1 MPQPRKPQPAPT
13 VIASWHLSYT
23 PRLPQPSRGIRRVL
37 RIFRSGQNAAVN
49 FCTTP
54 GKSATSGTILARLE
68 EFTREGVMKNSE
80 LRSDIHSIE
89 PIPDSDRDSTGPQQ
103 MWIWA
108 GANIAPVNWALGA
121 LGIILKLGLWE
132 NIGVIVFGNIIGCAI
147 FAAFTVMGHKTGV
160 NQMVLSRSAF
170 GRRGAYLPS
179 LLMFLMTLCWIGVN
193 TYFPVKISI
202 AILGQFG
209 IPESLLTTFIVMT
222 IVMVIQ
228 VVIGIYGFY
237 AIRTFEKYTVP
248 VTVAIMALMSVLAWS
263 QPGVVNWNLTSSLPP
278 GPHFAMLSL
287 LTTAI
292 GVGWGISWVTWASDY
307 SRFVPRSVSSSSVFW
322 YSYVGMFVPSVWLA
336 ILGATIA
343 SVTADTD
350 PAKMVSAVFGG
361 VASLLVLLMVLHG
374 PIATNILNVYSAA
387 LAALSMGIRLSR
399 TALALIVGIIGYL
412 VTIYFVFAPSFA
424 KAFDNWMI
432 SLLLWMSP
440 WAGVILADFFIKR
453 KSKIDVAELYASP
466 ETSAYG
472 DINWGAI
479 IAFLVGLAAGWS
491 LEDGLVPALQG
502 PLSGLMNGAD
512 LSWLAGIVVAG
523 GLYLAIGGRTVPVSV
538 VAAATPKR
546 PLEVPAT
553 ARGSGD
559 FPALT

>member
-1 MPQPRKPQPAPT
+1 MT
-13 VIASWHLSYT
+13 
-23 PRLPQPSRGIRRVL
+23 
-37 RIFRSGQNAAVN
+37 
-49 FCTTP
+49 
-54 GKSATSGTILARLE
+54 
-68 EFTREGVMKNSE
+68 NSE

-89 PIPDSDRDSTGPQQ
+89 PIPDADRDSTGLQQ

-108 GANIAPVNWALGA
+108 GANIAPINWALGA
-121 LGIILKLGLWE
+121 LGIVLKLGLWE
-132 NIGVIVFGNIIGCAI
+132 TIGVIVIGNLLGCAI

-179 LLMFLMTLCWIGVN
+179 LLMFLMTLGWIGVN
-193 TYFPVKISI
+193 TYFPVKISM

-209 IPESLLTTFIVMT
+209 IPDSLLMTFVVITV
-222 IVMVIQ
+222 VMVIQ
-228 VVIGIYGFY
+228 VAIGVYGFY

-248 VTVAIMALMSVLAWS
+248 VTIAIMVLMSILAWS
-263 QPGVVNWNLTSSLPP
+263 QPGVVNWNLTSTLPP
-278 GPHFAMLSL
+278 GAHMAMLTL

-307 SRFVPRSVSSSSVFW
+307 SRFVPRSVSSTSVFW
-322 YSYVGMFVPSVWLA
+322 YSYIGMFVPSVWLA

-343 SVTADTD
+343 SVTLDTD

-361 VASLLVLLMVLHG
+361 VASILVLLMVLHG

-399 TALALIVGIIGYL
+399 TALALIVGVVGYL
-412 VTIYFVFAPSFA
+412 VTIYFIFAPSFA

-440 WAGVILADFFIKR
+440 WAGVVMADFFLKR
-453 KSKIDVAELYASP
+453 KSHIDVAELYASP

-472 DINWGAI
+472 DINWGGI
-479 IAFLVGLAAGWS
+479 IAFLAGLVAGWS
-491 LEDGLVPALQG
+491 VQDGLVPALQG
-502 PLSGLMNGAD
+502 PISGLLGGAD
-512 LSWLAGIVVAG
+512 LSWLFGIVVSG
-523 GLYLAIGGRTVPVSV
+523 VVYLAIAGRAASVPSL
-538 VAAATPKR
+538 AATGAVVK
-546 PLEVPAT
+546 
-553 ARGSGD
+553 
-559 FPALT
+559 

>member
-1 MPQPRKPQPAPT
+1 MT
-13 VIASWHLSYT
+13 
-23 PRLPQPSRGIRRVL
+23 
-37 RIFRSGQNAAVN
+37 
-49 FCTTP
+49 
-54 GKSATSGTILARLE
+54 
-68 EFTREGVMKNSE
+68 NSE
-80 LRSDIHSIE
+80 LRSDVHSIE
-89 PIPDSDRDSTGPQQ
+89 PIPDADRDSTGAQQ

-121 LGIILKLGLWE
+121 LGIVLKLGLWE
-132 NIGVIVFGNIIGCAI
+132 TIAVIVLGNIVGCAI

-179 LLMFLMTLCWIGVN
+179 LLMFLMTLGWIGVN
-193 TYFPVKISI
+193 TYFPVKISM

-209 IPESLLTTFIVMT
+209 IAETGVMTFIVIT
-222 IVMVIQ
+222 LVMVIQ
-228 VVIGIYGFY
+228 VGIGIYGFY

-248 VTVAIMALMSVLAWS
+248 VTVVIMVLMSVLAWS
-263 QPGVVNWNLTSSLPP
+263 QPGVVNWNLVSPLPP
-278 GPHFAMLSL
+278 GAHLAMLTL

-322 YSYVGMFVPSVWLA
+322 YSYVGMFVPTVWLG

-343 SVTADTD
+343 SVTLDTD

-387 LAALSMGIRLSR
+387 LAALSMNVRLSR
-399 TALALIVGIIGYL
+399 TALALVAGVVGYL

-440 WAGVILADFFIKR
+440 WAGVVLADFYIVR
-453 KSKIDVAELYASP
+453 KSRIDVAELYKSP

-472 DINWGAI
+472 DVNWGGI
-479 IAFLVGLAAGWS
+479 IAFLAGLVAGWS
-491 LEDGLVPALQG
+491 FQDGLVPALQG
-502 PLSGLMNGAD
+502 PISGLLDGAD
-512 LSWLAGIVVAG
+512 LSWLFGIVVAG
-523 GLYLAIGGRTVPVSV
+523 AVYLAIGGRKLKAP
-538 VAAATPKR
+538 AMAATGAAGK
-546 PLEVPAT
+546 
-553 ARGSGD
+553 
-559 FPALT
+559 

>member
-1 MPQPRKPQPAPT
+1 MA
-13 VIASWHLSYT
+13 
-23 PRLPQPSRGIRRVL
+23 
-37 RIFRSGQNAAVN
+37 
-49 FCTTP
+49 
-54 GKSATSGTILARLE
+54 
-68 EFTREGVMKNSE
+68 NSE
-80 LRSDIHSIE
+80 LRSDMHSIE
-89 PIPDSDRDSTGPQQ
+89 PIPDADRDSTGPQQ

-132 NIGVIVFGNIIGCAI
+132 TIAVIVIGNLVGCAI

-179 LLMFLMTLCWIGVN
+179 LLMFLMTLGWIGVN
-193 TYFPVKISI
+193 TYFPVKISM
-202 AILGQFG
+202 AILSQFG
-209 IPESLLTTFIVMT
+209 IPETLLTTFVVMT
-222 IVMVIQ
+222 LVMVVQ

-248 VTVAIMALMSVLAWS
+248 VTIAIMALMSALAWS
-263 QPGVVNWNLTSSLPP
+263 QPGVVNWHLTSSLPS
-278 GPHFAMLSL
+278 GAHLAMLSL

-307 SRFVPRSVSSSSVFW
+307 SRFVPRSVPSSSVFW

-336 ILGATIA
+336 VLGATIA

-387 LAALSMGIRLSR
+387 LAALSMGVRLSR
-399 TALALIVGIIGYL
+399 TALALIVGLFGYL

-440 WAGVILADFFIKR
+440 WAGVIMADFFIKR
-453 KSKIDVAELYASP
+453 NGKIDVAELYAAP
-466 ETSAYG
+466 ETSIYG
-472 DINWGAI
+472 DVNWGGI

-491 LEDGLVPALQG
+491 LQDGLVPALQG
-502 PLSGLMNGAD
+502 PLSGLLNGAD

-523 GLYLAIGGRTVPVSV
+523 ALYLAIGGRTAPASALAPTG
-538 VAAATPKR
+538 AAAK
-546 PLEVPAT
+546 
-553 ARGSGD
+553 
-559 FPALT
+559 

>member
-1 MPQPRKPQPAPT
+1 MTNP
-13 VIASWHLSYT
+13 
-23 PRLPQPSRGIRRVL
+23 
-37 RIFRSGQNAAVN
+37 
-49 FCTTP
+49 
-54 GKSATSGTILARLE
+54 
-68 EFTREGVMKNSE
+68 E
-80 LRSDIHSIE
+80 LRSDVHSIE
-89 PIPDSDRDSTGPQQ
+89 PIPDADRDSTGPQQ

-132 NIGVIVFGNIIGCAI
+132 TIAVIVIGNLFGCAI
-147 FAAFTVMGHKTGV
+147 FAAFTVMGHRTGV

-179 LLMFLMTLCWIGVN
+179 LLMFLMTLGWIGVN
-193 TYFPVKISI
+193 TYFPVKISM

-209 IPESLLTTFIVMT
+209 IPDSLVTTFIVIT
-222 IVMVIQ
+222 LVMVVQ

-248 VTVAIMALMSVLAWS
+248 ATVAIMVLMSVLAWS
-263 QPGVVNWNLTSSLPP
+263 QPGVVNWNLASSLPP
-278 GPHFAMLSL
+278 GAHLAMLTL
-287 LTTAI
+287 LMSAI

-307 SRFVPRSVSSSSVFW
+307 SRFVPRSVSSTSVFW
-322 YSYVGMFVPSVWLA
+322 YSYIGMFVPSVWLA

-343 SVTADTD
+343 SVTLDTD

-399 TALALIVGIIGYL
+399 TALGLIVGIAGYL
-412 VTIYFVFAPSFA
+412 VTIYFIFAPSFA

-440 WAGVILADFFIKR
+440 WAGVVMADFFIKR
-453 KSKIDVAELYASP
+453 KSQINVAELYASP

-472 DINWGAI
+472 DINWGGI
-479 IAFLVGLAAGWS
+479 IAFLAGLVAGWS
-491 LEDGLVPALQG
+491 IQDGLVPALQG
-502 PLSGLMNGAD
+502 PISGLLGGAD
-512 LSWLAGIVVAG
+512 LSWLFGIVVSG
-523 GLYLAIGGRTVPVSV
+523 GVYLALGGRTVAAPSL
-538 VAAATPKR
+538 AAAG
-546 PLEVPAT
+546 A
-553 ARGSGD
+553 ARK
-559 FPALT
+559 

>member
-1 MPQPRKPQPAPT
+1 MT
-13 VIASWHLSYT
+13 
-23 PRLPQPSRGIRRVL
+23 
-37 RIFRSGQNAAVN
+37 
-49 FCTTP
+49 
-54 GKSATSGTILARLE
+54 
-68 EFTREGVMKNSE
+68 NSE

-89 PIPDSDRDSTGPQQ
+89 PIPDADRDSTGPQQ

-132 NIGVIVFGNIIGCAI
+132 TIAVIALGNLIGCAI

-179 LLMFLMTLCWIGVN
+179 LLMFLMTLGWIGVN
-193 TYFPVKISI
+193 TYFPVKISM
-202 AILGQFG
+202 AILSQFG
-209 IPESLLTTFIVMT
+209 IPDTLLTTFIVMT
-222 IVMVIQ
+222 LVMVVQ

-248 VTVAIMALMSVLAWS
+248 VTVVIMALMSVLAWS

-278 GPHFAMLSL
+278 GPHLAMLSL
-287 LTTAI
+287 LTSAI
-292 GVGWGISWVTWASDY
+292 GIGWGISWVTWASDY
-307 SRFVPRSVSSSSVFW
+307 SRFVPRSVPSSSVFW
-322 YSYVGMFVPSVWLA
+322 YSYVGMLVPSVWLA
-336 ILGATIA
+336 VLGATIA

-361 VASLLVLLMVLHG
+361 AASILVLLMVLHG

-399 TALALIVGIIGYL
+399 TALALIVGIAGYL

-440 WAGVILADFFIKR
+440 WAGVILADFYIKR
-453 KSKIDVAELYASP
+453 KSRIDVAELYKSP

-472 DINWGAI
+472 DINWGGVI
-479 IAFLVGLAAGWS
+479 SFLAGLVAAWS
-491 LEDGLVPALQG
+491 MEDGLVPALQG
-502 PLSGLMNGAD
+502 PISGFLNGAD

-523 GLYLAIGGRTVPVSV
+523 GLYLAIGGRTVPAS
-538 VAAATPKR
+538 A
-546 PLEVPAT
+546 LAT
-553 ARGSGD
+553 AGK
-559 FPALT
+559 

>member
-1 MPQPRKPQPAPT
+1 M
-13 VIASWHLSYT
+13 
-23 PRLPQPSRGIRRVL
+23 
-37 RIFRSGQNAAVN
+37 
-49 FCTTP
+49 TT
-54 GKSATSGTILARLE
+54 T
-68 EFTREGVMKNSE
+68 E

-89 PIPDSDRDSTGPQQ
+89 PIPDADRDSTGPQQ

-132 NIGVIVFGNIIGCAI
+132 TIAVIVFGNIFGCAI

-179 LLMFLMTLCWIGVN
+179 LLMFLMTLGWIGVN

-202 AILGQFG
+202 GILSQFG
-209 IPESLLTTFIVMT
+209 VPDTLLITFIIMT
-222 IVMVIQ
+222 LVMVIQ
-228 VVIGIYGFY
+228 VAIGIYGFY

-248 VTVAIMALMSVLAWS
+248 VTVVIMVLMSVLAWT
-263 QPGVVNWNLTSSLPP
+263 QPGVVNWNLTSPLPP
-278 GPHFAMLSL
+278 GPHLAMLSL
-287 LTTAI
+287 LTSAI

-307 SRFVPRSVSSSSVFW
+307 SRFVPRSVPSSSVFW
-322 YSYVGMFVPSVWLA
+322 YSYVGMLVPSVWLA
-336 ILGATIA
+336 VLGATIA
-343 SVTADTD
+343 SVTVDTD

-361 VASLLVLLMVLHG
+361 AASILVLLMVLHG

-387 LAALSMGIRLSR
+387 LAALSMGVRLSR
-399 TALALIVGIIGYL
+399 TALALIVGIVGYL

-453 KSKIDVAELYASP
+453 KSEINVAELYAAP
-466 ETSAYG
+466 ESSAYG
-472 DINWGAI
+472 DINWGGI
-479 IAFLVGLAAGWS
+479 ISFLAGLVAGWS
-491 LEDGLVPALQG
+491 VQDGLVPALQG
-502 PLSGLMNGAD
+502 PISGLLNGAD
-512 LSWLAGIVVAG
+512 LSWLAGILVAG
-523 GLYLAIGGRTVPVSV
+523 GLYLAIGGRTVPVSA
-538 VAAATPKR
+538 VAA
-546 PLEVPAT
+546 T
-553 ARGSGD
+553 AGE
-559 FPALT
+559 

>member
-1 MPQPRKPQPAPT
+1 MT
-13 VIASWHLSYT
+13 
-23 PRLPQPSRGIRRVL
+23 
-37 RIFRSGQNAAVN
+37 
-49 FCTTP
+49 
-54 GKSATSGTILARLE
+54 
-68 EFTREGVMKNSE
+68 NSE

-132 NIGVIVFGNIIGCAI
+132 TIAVVVIGNIFGCAI

-179 LLMFLMTLCWIGVN
+179 LLMFLMTLGWIGVN
-193 TYFPVKISI
+193 TYFPVKISM

-209 IPESLLTTFIVMT
+209 EPDSLLMTFIVIT

-278 GPHFAMLSL
+278 GAHFAMLTL
-287 LTTAI
+287 LMSAI

-307 SRFVPRSVSSSSVFW
+307 SRFVPRSESSTSVFW
-322 YSYVGMFVPSVWLA
+322 YSYIGMFVPSVWLA

-343 SVTADTD
+343 SVTLDTD

-361 VASLLVLLMVLHG
+361 VASILVLLMVLHG

-387 LAALSMGIRLSR
+387 LAALSMGVRLSR
-399 TALALIVGIIGYL
+399 TALALIAGIVGYV
-412 VTIYFVFAPSFA
+412 VTIYFIFAPSFA

-440 WAGVILADFFIKR
+440 WAGVVLADFFIKR
-453 KSKIDVAELYASP
+453 KGQINVPELYASP
-466 ETSAYG
+466 ESSAYG
-472 DINWGAI
+472 DINWGGI
-479 IAFLVGLAAGWS
+479 IAFLAGLVAGWS
-491 LEDGLVPALQG
+491 VQDGLVPALQG
-502 PLSGLMNGAD
+502 PISGLLGGAD
-512 LSWLAGIVVAG
+512 FSWLFGIVVAG
-523 GLYLAIGGRTVPVSV
+523 VVYLAFSGRTVTAPSLATTG
-538 VAAATPKR
+538 AASK
-546 PLEVPAT
+546 
-553 ARGSGD
+553 
-559 FPALT
+559 

>member
-1 MPQPRKPQPAPT
+1 MT
-13 VIASWHLSYT
+13 
-23 PRLPQPSRGIRRVL
+23 
-37 RIFRSGQNAAVN
+37 
-49 FCTTP
+49 
-54 GKSATSGTILARLE
+54 
-68 EFTREGVMKNSE
+68 NSE

-89 PIPDSDRDSTGPQQ
+89 PIPNSDRDSTGPQQ

-132 NIGVIVFGNIIGCAI
+132 TIAVVVIGNIFGCAI

-179 LLMFLMTLCWIGVN
+179 LLMFLMTLGWIGVN
-193 TYFPVKISI
+193 TYFPVKISM

-209 IPESLLTTFIVMT
+209 VPDSLLMTFIVIT

-248 VTVAIMALMSVLAWS
+248 VTVAIMALMSVLAWG

-278 GPHFAMLSL
+278 GAHFAMLTL
-287 LTTAI
+287 LMSAI

-307 SRFVPRSVSSSSVFW
+307 SRFVPRSESSTSVFW

-343 SVTADTD
+343 SVTLDTD

-361 VASLLVLLMVLHG
+361 VASILVLLMVLHG

-387 LAALSMGIRLSR
+387 LAALSMGVRLSR
-399 TALALIVGIIGYL
+399 TALALIAEIVGYV
-412 VTIYFVFAPSFA
+412 VTIYFIFAPSFA

-432 SLLLWMSP
+432 SLLLWISP
-440 WAGVILADFFIKR
+440 WAGVVLADFFIKR
-453 KSKIDVAELYASP
+453 KGQINVPELYASP
-466 ETSAYG
+466 ESSAYG
-472 DINWGAI
+472 DINWGGI
-479 IAFLVGLAAGWS
+479 IAFLAGLVAGWS
-491 LEDGLVPALQG
+491 VQDGLVPALQG
-502 PLSGLMNGAD
+502 PISGLLGGAD
-512 LSWLAGIVVAG
+512 FSWLFGIVVAAVV
-523 GLYLAIGGRTVPVSV
+523 YLAFSGRTVTAPSLATTG
-538 VAAATPKR
+538 AASK
-546 PLEVPAT
+546 
-553 ARGSGD
+553 
-559 FPALT
+559 